1 MKVEHRRE
9 DGELLGWI
17 DIHEDGSCTAIDLL
31 GRVSAAGDWDKCE
44 NQLEAQGL
52 SYLADLYALEVTPGL
67 WVRVRIVEVNSTR
80 VRVKEDDFGDATIS
94 TPIHDVPIPVDNRL
108 VPYALAPG
116 EVHSTSKP
124 RSS

>member
-17 DIHEDGSCTAIDLL
+17 DIHGDGSCTAFDLL
-31 GRVSAAGDWDKCE
+31 GRVSAAGDWGECE
-44 NQLEAQGL
+44 KQLEARGL
-52 SYLADLYALEVTPGL
+52 SYLADLYALEVTPGF
-67 WVRVRIVEVNSTR
+67 WVRVRIVEVNATR

-116 EVHSTSKP
+116 DVHSTSIP
-124 RSS
+124 RP